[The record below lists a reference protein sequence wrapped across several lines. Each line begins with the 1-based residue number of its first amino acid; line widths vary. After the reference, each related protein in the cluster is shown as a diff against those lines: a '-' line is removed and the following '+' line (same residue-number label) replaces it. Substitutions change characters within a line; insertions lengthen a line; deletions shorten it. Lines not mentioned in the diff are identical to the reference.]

1 MQDYFYIRENLQ
13 TFKIEEKLLNLSK
26 LYKDKKV
33 AILGANYAFKAIDEV
48 FDLKQM
54 FNIVGLVDGNVKNIE
69 NFCEEYRIIPFDN
82 LYFSGIDLLINLKD
96 DGFKIEKYLRK
107 NNLIKKKVKFINLLE
122 KSIIERISDSINLL
136 HQTCLTIKKTNQ
148 IIPIVKDL
156 LNYDSSVVLSRFN
169 YRQKISDISKNS
181 QDPIRVLFVVFDYK
195 YWSLTINLYYKM
207 RSDENFKLLPILV
220 LPDILSESDYNS
232 TQETLNYFKTNGYN
246 CLDGIEHE
254 SDEAVLVKALKP
266 DIIIYQQIEY
276 LKADYTPKI
285 LSEYALTCYIEP
297 SFSYYEDEKGINRNI
312 LSRLMN
318 TWKVY
323 TSNKESYK
331 QLKNTVDSGFILFE
345 KYHNASLSDNVN
357 SWPNLLSNKIVYRP
371 SFNIDENFDKI
382 KFFEEKHSMLEY
394 ANSHQQYSFIVIL
407 DKNFK
412 KQCIENNIFNE
423 EEYNEYINSWNALSN
438 SIVKDDANAVSIYN
452 SSDILITDN
461 MSSACEYFPCGKPII
476 LLYSKE
482 DVEFNFIGKKIFNTL
497 YKLPEVESLDIIL
510 QDLLIDRN
518 DYMSKDR
525 FSILGK
531 YNDYFNKDASDLIIQ
546 DLKMCL
552 GRIEPDK

>member
-122 KSIIERISDSINLL
+122 KSIIERIIDSINLL

-461 MSSACEYFPCGKPII
+461 ISSACEYFPCGKPII

>member
-122 KSIIERISDSINLL
+122 KSIIERIIDSINLL

-220 LPDILSESDYNS
+220 LPDIFRNPC
-232 TQETLNYFKTNGYN
+232 
-246 CLDGIEHE
+246 CL
-254 SDEAVLVKALKP
+254 
-266 DIIIYQQIEY
+266 
-276 LKADYTPKI
+276 
-285 LSEYALTCYIEP
+285 
-297 SFSYYEDEKGINRNI
+297 
-312 LSRLMN
+312 
-318 TWKVY
+318 
-323 TSNKESYK
+323 
-331 QLKNTVDSGFILFE
+331 
-345 KYHNASLSDNVN
+345 
-357 SWPNLLSNKIVYRP
+357 
-371 SFNIDENFDKI
+371 
-382 KFFEEKHSMLEY
+382 
-394 ANSHQQYSFIVIL
+394 
-407 DKNFK
+407 
-412 KQCIENNIFNE
+412 
-423 EEYNEYINSWNALSN
+423 
-438 SIVKDDANAVSIYN
+438 
-452 SSDILITDN
+452 
-461 MSSACEYFPCGKPII
+461 
-476 LLYSKE
+476 
-482 DVEFNFIGKKIFNTL
+482 
-497 YKLPEVESLDIIL
+497 
-510 QDLLIDRN
+510 
-518 DYMSKDR
+518 
-525 FSILGK
+525 
-531 YNDYFNKDASDLIIQ
+531 
-546 DLKMCL
+546 
-552 GRIEPDK
+552 

>member
-122 KSIIERISDSINLL
+122 KSIIERIIDSINLL

>member
-122 KSIIERISDSINLL
+122 KSIIERIIDSINLL

-254 SDEAVLVKALKP
+254 SNEAVLVKALKP

-297 SFSYYEDEKGINRNI
+297 SFSYYDDEKGINRNI

-331 QLKNTVDSGFILFE
+331 QLKNTVDSGFTLFE
-345 KYHNASLSDNVN
+345 KYHNASLSNNVN

-552 GRIEPDK
+552 GRIESDK